1 MSKAA
6 KKTLSHRILHTF
18 LSEHPIHSLFSLQYS
33 LILHRPP
40 NLFPAIRDT
49 LKQSKTRKRYL
60 PPEQRMSQKPK
71 ILRILQN
78 SQSCTSLIS
87 LFSPS
92 SLTLHSLWTGLYSAA
107 GRPLCTCWQPL
118 GIVSAWPV
126 HCPACGEVALSAASH
141 PFPSSMTL
149 GGRTWGLPPG
159 SSGGRRRAQQKKH
172 VKRRNLGKWKHKLM
186 VNRYQNCLGRNK
198 LSTFTHVLYLNTSLS
213 SFYTAILNILVPNTH
228 ALI

>member
-1 MSKAA
+1 MSTAA

-78 SQSCTSLIS
+78 SQSCTLLIL

-92 SLTLHSLWTGLYSAA
+92 VFPYSSLTLDWTVFSSRTASLYL
-107 GRPLCTCWQPL
+107 L
-118 GIVSAWPV
+118 
-126 HCPACGEVALSAASH
+126 AAS
-141 PFPSSMTL
+141 
-149 GGRTWGLPPG
+149 R
-159 SSGGRRRAQQKKH
+159 
-172 VKRRNLGKWKHKLM
+172 
-186 VNRYQNCLGRNK
+186 NCLC
-198 LSTFTHVLYLNTSLS
+198 LTSALPCMWRSGTVCSFS
-213 SFYTAILNILVPNTH
+213 SFSIIH
-228 ALI
+228 DSRW